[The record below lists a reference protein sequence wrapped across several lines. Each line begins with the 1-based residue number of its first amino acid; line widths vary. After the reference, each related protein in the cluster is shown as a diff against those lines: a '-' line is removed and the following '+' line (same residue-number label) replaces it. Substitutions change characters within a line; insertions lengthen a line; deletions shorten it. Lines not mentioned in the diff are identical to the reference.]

1 MTALLAAAAIAWAA
15 VPMSGASRG
24 AEPVLIA
31 AICCAVL
38 AAGQLALRPPAED
51 ESQVF
56 APALVRAWWRLTG
69 AARSAPWADG
79 VVVAVL
85 GLAALHRSPPWHT
98 AVAGA
103 VLLAY
108 LFGTHLAETGQ
119 RARSLRPQLPLLA
132 AGLGLLA
139 LVTAAAAL
147 PVGTGQAAGW
157 LRVLAVAAAVIV
169 GVLAVPV

>member
-1 MTALLAAAAIAWAA
+1 M
-15 VPMSGASRG
+15 
-24 AEPVLIA
+24 
-31 AICCAVL
+31 
-38 AAGQLALRPPAED
+38 
-51 ESQVF
+51 
-56 APALVRAWWRLTG
+56 WRLTG

-85 GLAALHRSPPWHT
+85 GLEALHRSRPPWHT

-108 LFGTHLAETGQ
+108 LLGTHLAETGQ
-119 RARSLRPQLPLLA
+119 RPGSLRPQLPLLA

-147 PVGTGQAAGW
+147 PVGTGTAAAW
-157 LRVLAVAAAVIV
+157 LRVLAVAAAVII
-169 GVLAVPV
+169 GALAVPV